1 MFVYLDGDFLLR
13 DFFFLSVVVALQ
25 ISTII
30 IPLLMFSAYC
40 SSNRTVD
47 NLEFI
52 TCALA
57 FWMSSA
63 GCSSIEHF
71 IFE

>member
-1 MFVYLDGDFLLR
+1 MFVYLETSCLEI
-13 DFFFLSVVVALQ
+13 FFFSV
-25 ISTII
+25 STII

-40 SSNRTVD
+40 SLNRTVD

-52 TCALA
+52 ACALA

-63 GCSSIEHF
+63 WCSSIEHF